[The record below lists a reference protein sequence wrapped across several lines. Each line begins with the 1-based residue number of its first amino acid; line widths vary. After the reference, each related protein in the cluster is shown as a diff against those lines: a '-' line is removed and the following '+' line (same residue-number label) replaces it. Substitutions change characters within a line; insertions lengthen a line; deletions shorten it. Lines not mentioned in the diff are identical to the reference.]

1 MKKLQIL
8 VFVLI
13 ACFYVI
19 KLSSPL
25 LLLLLVILGL
35 LLAALFNSDNTNI
48 LTTCVGVA
56 SLVTLELL
64 LFEYVIPNKSE
75 TIEQV
80 WINSIIYGVHFLF
93 DLVTL
98 LFLMLRAPVMR
109 FLRAFENH
117 KYFMTNTE
125 FGLMTVFV
133 MFLFVD
139 LAAFVENIIRN
150 LEHIGIA
157 EETAKAFWDYNWIF
171 YNYLNIKT
179 IIQTL
184 MMIVVFTTISNYS
197 KEKFEINK
205 RSLS

>member
-1 MKKLQIL
+1 MKKLQ
-8 VFVLI
+8 VLI
-13 ACFYVI
+13 FLLLACFYVI

-35 LLAALFNSDNTNI
+35 LFAALFNSDNENI
-48 LTTCVGVA
+48 VTTCLGVA

-64 LFEYVIPNKSE
+64 LFEYVIPTKSE

-80 WINSIIYGVHFLF
+80 WVNSIIYGVHFIF
-93 DLVTL
+93 DLTTL
-98 LFLMLRAPVMR
+98 LFLMLRAPVLR
-109 FLRAFENH
+109 FINAHKNH
-117 KYFMTNTE
+117 KYFITNTE

-139 LAAFVENIIRN
+139 LAAFVENLVRN
-150 LEHIGIA
+150 LEHIGVA
-157 EETAKAFWDYNWIF
+157 EETAKAFWDYNGIF

-179 IIQTL
+179 IIQTI
-184 MMIVVFTTISNYS
+184 MMIVVFTTISKYS
-197 KEKFEINK
+197 KEKFELNK